1 MSNSLNIIG
10 QVSTDTALEPEILAG
25 AQKVI
30 SQTFPSENAVQKVL
44 FVHPPDCTTDVFK
57 YEVAKR
63 GGYYNFPPYGL
74 GVLASKVRSAGYEAK
89 ISGLH
94 QEVLSA
100 CRASQSESEFEYD
113 GAWQSRLLSDIEE
126 FRPDVVAVTCLFT
139 MTYRSFL
146 NVVRF
151 IKSIKS
157 DWIKSPNGLPIAMGG
172 VHITQFM
179 HVVVQD
185 LPEAEFIFPNEGE
198 GAFVNFL
205 EVANHRRKVEE
216 LAGIVINDNGTVLNI
231 NKLLRPSAEDI
242 NIIPAYDLMQ
252 VQNYSKVGR
261 VGSFDWTRERGTTFA
276 SVLTNRG
283 CRAACT
289 FCNVRNF
296 SGKGVRQ
303 RSIDS
308 VIDELK
314 TLVNTYGVRHITWL
328 DDDLLH
334 DESRAISLFN
344 EIIKNNL
351 NITWDAMNGVIA
363 RSCTEEVVSAMAAS
377 GCRATNIGVESGN
390 AQIQHQIQKPGNS
403 KIFLQAAEVF
413 RRHPEINAR
422 VFLMVG
428 FPGETFGMIGDT
440 LTLAQEM
447 NLDWYSITILQ
458 PWLSTPMYEAMAEQ
472 GLIEERQD
480 RIEGRYSAGPF
491 GQQRG
496 FEESNNINLDEFRA
510 FFQGAQVNEIPSK
523 DKLLDI
529 WFWMNYYLNFHR
541 LFTESRRIKLEQQAR
556 ALRNI
561 TDLVAPSN
569 GFGMYFDAYLQNR
582 LGNQIPE
589 TLTARL
595 ENRLL
600 ESNFWSNTFRF
611 LGFSADHLRL
621 GNFPERRS
629 ASAELSISHLNQ
641 GWFRKQQ
648 GKAVTT
654 EKPST

>member
-10 QVSTDTALEPEILAG
+10 QLPAEEGIDNQVLSAATGLIE
-25 AQKVI
+25 K
-30 SQTFPSENAVQKVL
+30 TFPEANSVQKVL
-44 FVHPPDCTTDVFK
+44 FIHPPDCTSDVFK
-57 YEVAKR
+57 YDVAKR

-74 GVLASKVRSAGYEAK
+74 GVLASRIRSAGFQAK

-100 CRASQSESEFEYD
+100 CKQSKSEVDFSYD
-113 GAWQSRLLSDIEE
+113 SVWQDKLLADIKE
-126 FRPDVVAVTCLFT
+126 FKPDLVAVTCLFT
-139 MTYRSFL
+139 MTYKSFL

-151 IKSIKS
+151 VKSIKA
-157 DWIKSPNGLPIAMGG
+157 DWIRSPGGLPIAMGG

-179 HVVVQD
+179 HVVVSD

-198 GAFVNFL
+198 GALVNFL
-205 EVANHRRKVEE
+205 EVANRRRPFSE
-216 LAGIVINDNGTVLNI
+216 LGGIVVNDNGKPLNL

-242 NIIPAYDLMQ
+242 NLIPAYDLMS
-252 VQNYSKVGR
+252 VENYSKAGR

-296 SGKGVRQ
+296 SGRGVRQ
-303 RSIDS
+303 RSVAS

-314 TLVNTYGVRHITWL
+314 LLVNTYGVRHITWL

-334 DESRAISLFN
+334 DESRAINLFN
-344 EIIKNNL
+344 EIVRNNL

-363 RSCTEEVVSAMAAS
+363 RSCTEEVVTAMAES

-428 FPGETFGMIGDT
+428 FPNETFGMIGDT

-480 RIEGRYSAGPF
+480 RIDGRYSAGPF

-496 FEESNNINLDEFRA
+496 FEETDKINLDEFKA
-510 FFQGAQVNEIPSK
+510 HFSGAQVNEIPSR

-541 LFTESRRIKLEQQAR
+541 LFTEERTIKLEQQAR

-561 TDLVAPSN
+561 TDLVAPTN
-569 GFGMYFDAYLQNR
+569 GFGMYFDAYLQNKLGRAVPVDLIQR
-582 LGNQIPE
+582 LDS
-589 TLTARL
+589 RL
-595 ENRLL
+595 QQ
-600 ESNFWSNTFRF
+600 SAFWASTFRY
-611 LGFSADHLRL
+611 LGFSVDHLKA
-621 GNFPERRS
+621 GHFPSRGS
-629 ASAELSISHLNQ
+629 ASSELDISHLNK

-648 GKAVTT
+648 GKV
-654 EKPST
+654 EKPVN

>member
-1 MSNSLNIIG
+1 MTKSLNVIG
-10 QVSTDTALEPEILAG
+10 QVPAESQIDPEALVSATSLFAE
-25 AQKVI
+25 V
-30 SQTFPSENAVQKVL
+30 FPTGSSAKRVL
-44 FVHPPDCTTDVFK
+44 FIHPPDCTSDVFK
-57 YEVAKR
+57 FDVAHR

-74 GVLASKVRSAGYEAK
+74 GVLASRARSAGYEAK
-89 ISGLH
+89 ICGLH
-94 QEVLSA
+94 QEVLSSA
-100 CRASQSESEFEYD
+100 RAISNEADFDYD
-113 GAWQSRLLSDIEE
+113 ATWQRKLLADIDE

-139 MTYRSFL
+139 MTYRSFM

-151 IKSIKS
+151 VKSLKR
-157 DWIKSPNGLPIAMGG
+157 DWIKSPRGLPICIGG

-179 HVVVQD
+179 HVVVED

-198 GAFVNFL
+198 GALVNFL
-205 EVANHRRKVEE
+205 EVANGERKIEELTGIVLNDNRKV
-216 LAGIVINDNGTVLNI
+216 INL
-231 NKLLRPSAEDI
+231 NKLYRPSADDI
-242 NIIPAYDLMQ
+242 NLIPAYDLMQ

-303 RSIDS
+303 RTVSS
-308 VIDELK
+308 VIEELK
-314 TLVNTYGVRHITWL
+314 LLVNTYGVRHITWL

-334 DESRAISLFN
+334 DESRAINLFN
-344 EIIKNNL
+344 EIVKNNL

-363 RSCTEEVVSAMAAS
+363 RSCTDEVVSAMAAS

-390 AQIQHQIQKPGNS
+390 AKIQHQIQKPGNS

-480 RIEGRYSAGPF
+480 RIDGRYSAGPF

-496 FEESNNINLDEFRA
+496 FEESNNISLNQFRDY
-510 FFQGAQVNEIPSK
+510 FQGEHVNEIPSK

-541 LFTESRRIKLEQQAR
+541 LFTESRQIKLEQQAR

-561 TDLVAPSN
+561 TELVAPSN

-582 LGNQIPE
+582 LGRKIPE
-589 TLTARL
+589 PLIERL

-600 ESNFWSNTFRF
+600 ESNFWSNTFSF
-611 LGFSADHLRL
+611 LGFSVDHLKAA
-621 GNFPERRS
+621 NFPARNS
-629 ASAELSISHLNQ
+629 ASVELSISHLNQ

-648 GKAVTT
+648 SSKEVGQS
-654 EKPST
+654 EK

>member
-1 MSNSLNIIG
+1 MTKSLSIIG
-10 QVSTDTALEPEILAG
+10 QVAADAPLDPGILGEARELM
-25 AQKVI
+25 AK
-30 SQTFPSENAVQKVL
+30 TFPNPDSVRRVL
-44 FVHPPDCTTDVFK
+44 FVHPPDCTSDVFK
-57 YEVAKR
+57 FDVARR

-74 GVLASKVRSAGYEAK
+74 GVLASKARSAGYEPK
-89 ISGLH
+89 ICGLH

-100 CRASQSESEFEYD
+100 CRSAVSEETFNYD
-113 GAWQSRLLSDIEE
+113 NVWQERLLKDINE
-126 FRPDVVAVTCLFT
+126 FKPDIVAVTCLFT

-146 NVVRF
+146 NIVRF
-151 IKSIKS
+151 VKSVKA
-157 DWIKSPNGLPIAMGG
+157 DWCPSPGGLPIAMGG

-179 HVVVQD
+179 HLVVQD

-198 GAFVNFL
+198 GAFVDFL
-205 EVANHRRKVEE
+205 SVANHKKSSDT
-216 LAGIVINDNGTVLNI
+216 LAGVVLNSNGKVINL
-231 NKLLRPSAEDI
+231 NKLHRPSADDI
-242 NIIPAYDLMQ
+242 NLIPAYDLMQ

-303 RSIDS
+303 RTVES
-308 VIDELK
+308 VIEELK
-314 TLVNTYGVRHITWL
+314 LLVHTYGVRHITWL

-334 DESRAISLFN
+334 DESRAIHLFN
-344 EIIKNNL
+344 EIVRNNL

-363 RSCTEEVVSAMAAS
+363 RSCTDEVVSAMAAS

-472 GLIEERQD
+472 GLIEARQD
-480 RIEGRYSAGPF
+480 RIDGRYSAGPF

-496 FEESNNINLDEFRA
+496 FEESDNINLEEFRNY
-510 FFQGAQVNEIPSK
+510 FRGQNVNEIPSR

-541 LFTESRRIKLEQQAR
+541 LFTETRRIKLEQQAK

-569 GFGMYFDAYLQNR
+569 GFGMYFDAYLQHR
-582 LGNQIPE
+582 LGNEIPAGLIE
-589 TLTARL
+589 RL
-595 ENRLL
+595 DSRLL
-600 ESNFWSNTFRF
+600 ESNFWSDTFGY
-611 LGFSADHLRL
+611 LGFSIDHLKQ
-621 GNFPERRS
+621 GVFPQRNT
-629 ASAELSISHLNQ
+629 ASNELDISHLKQ
-641 GWFRKQQ
+641 GWFKKQQ
-648 GKAVTT
+648 PRPVT
-654 EKPST
+654 PS